1 MLAGWLACL
10 RAFSQNRP
18 IFQQDAALSR
28 YLQDL
33 FPVQTEGVDYESV
46 FDALTQLYAQP
57 LDINKATRDEL
68 AATYLLTE
76 QQLNSLITYRADFGD
91 LLAIYELQAVPDFDV
106 ATIRRLM
113 PFITVSVTSGI
124 FGKFATSTDNY
135 LILRY
140 ERVLEKQKGFSE
152 ATPDKNGKLPNR
164 YVGGPNQWYVRY
176 RYSRPRAFSFGL
188 TLEKDPGE
196 RLIWQPSAN
205 QYGADYVSFHAQLQN
220 RGKWRS
226 IILGDYQVQVG
237 QGLVLSAGFALGKSA
252 ETVQT
257 LRRPTLGG
265 RPYTSLT
272 ESGYFRGATATYAV
286 TPTIDVTLLLARNR
300 RDANTAEGDTEES
313 SIATSFQTS
322 GLHRTPS
329 EIADR
334 ASLTETNLGAHLL
347 YHNRHQLQVGL
358 TALRTLFDTFVRKRD
373 LSYNQY
379 EFTGKQNVVV
389 GLHGSYI
396 WRNWNLFTEM
406 ARSAGSTTNSGGL
419 GFVGGTLVSLTKKL
433 DASLVLR
440 HYDRNFHGF
449 YGNAFSEGG
458 RNANETGAY
467 FGLKYSVY
475 RKLTVG
481 GFMDFFHFPW
491 LRYLVDKPSKGF
503 DYLLQLRYTPNRQ
516 TAFSL
521 VIHDEHKEKNLPGD
535 KAKNVVETT
544 RKSYVLNVDYSLRRG
559 LSLRSRV
566 QWGSF
571 QYAGQS
577 PKRGF
582 TLVQD
587 ATFEYRRLSL
597 SGRMALFS
605 TDDYDSRQYVYE
617 RDVLYAFSF
626 PAYFNRGI
634 RHYVMAQYTLNRHLD
649 VWVRWARTD
658 VTNQD
663 FVGSDLDQIDA
674 PHKSEVKMQVRWRL

>member
-1 MLAGWLACL
+1 M
-10 RAFSQNRP
+10 
-18 IFQQDAALSR
+18 
-28 YLQDL
+28 QDL
-33 FPVQTEGVDYESV
+33 FPVQTEGVDYESI

-76 QQLNSLITYRADFGD
+76 RQLNSLITYRTDFGD
-91 LLAIYELQAVPDFDV
+91 LLSIYELQAVPDFDV
-106 ATIRRLM
+106 ATIRKLT
-113 PFITVSVTSGI
+113 PFITVSSTPGL
-124 FGKFATSTDNY
+124 FGKLATSTDNY

-140 ERVLEKQKGFSE
+140 ERVLEKQKGFTE
-152 ATPDKNGKLPNR
+152 ATPDKKGKLSTR
-164 YVGGPNQWYVRY
+164 YVGDANQYYVRY

-196 RLIWQPSAN
+196 RLVWQPSAN
-205 QYGADYVSFHAQLQN
+205 QYVADYVSFHAQLQN

-237 QGLVLSAGFALGKSA
+237 QGLVLSAGFVLGKSA

-257 LRRPTLGG
+257 LRRPTLGS

-272 ESGYFRGATATYAV
+272 ESGYFRGVTATYA
-286 TPTIDVTLLLARNR
+286 ISSSLDVTLLSARNR
-300 RDANTAEGDTEES
+300 RDANTAEGNAEES
-313 SIATSFQTS
+313 SIATSLQTS
-322 GLHRTPS
+322 GLHRTPA

-347 YHNRHQLQVGL
+347 YHNRQQLQIGL
-358 TALRTLFDTFVRKRD
+358 TALGTTFDTFIRKRD
-373 LSYNQY
+373 LPYNQY
-379 EFTGKQNVVV
+379 EFTGKQNVVA

-396 WRNWNLFTEM
+396 WRNWNLFAEM
-406 ARSAGSTTNSGGL
+406 ARSFGSASNSGGL

-433 DASLVLR
+433 DASLVVR
-440 HYDRNFHGF
+440 HYDRNFHSF

-458 RNANETGAY
+458 RNVNESGVYT
-467 FGLKYSVY
+467 GLKYSVY

-481 GFMDFFHFPW
+481 GFVDLFRFPW

-516 TAFSL
+516 TAFYV
-521 VIHDEHKEKNLPGD
+521 VIHDEHKEKNLPED
-535 KAKNVVETT
+535 KAKNVVSTI
-544 RKSYVLNVDYSLRRG
+544 RKNYVLNADYNLRRG
-559 LSLRSRV
+559 LSLRSRI

-571 QYAGQS
+571 QYVGQA
-577 PKRGF
+577 PKRGV

-587 ATFEYRRLSL
+587 ATFEYRKLSL
-597 SGRMALFS
+597 SGRIALFN
-605 TDDYDSRQYVYE
+605 TDNYDSRQYVYE
-617 RDVLYAFSF
+617 RDVLYAFAF

-634 RHYVMAQYTLNRHLD
+634 RHYLMAQYAVNRHLD
-649 VWVRWARTD
+649 VWIRWARTD
-658 VTNQD
+658 VINQSI
-663 FVGSDLDQIDA
+663 VGSDLDQIDV
-674 PHKSEVKMQVRWRL
+674 PHKSEVKMQIRWRL